1 MPMPKTSP
9 RAAGFLAIEDTK
21 DEKIFPIP
29 IPTPANAITAR
40 PAPINFAASASI
52 ILFLLFLLVI
62 NKFDCA
68 ILSADEWHRL
78 NTNTLVP

>member
-29 IPTPANAITAR
+29 IPTPTPYAVPVEVNKDVDDYV
-40 PAPINFAASASI
+40 
-52 ILFLLFLLVI
+52 VI
-62 NKFDCA
+62 DVFGKG
-68 ILSADEWHRL
+68 SKRE
-78 NTNTLVP
+78 VVS